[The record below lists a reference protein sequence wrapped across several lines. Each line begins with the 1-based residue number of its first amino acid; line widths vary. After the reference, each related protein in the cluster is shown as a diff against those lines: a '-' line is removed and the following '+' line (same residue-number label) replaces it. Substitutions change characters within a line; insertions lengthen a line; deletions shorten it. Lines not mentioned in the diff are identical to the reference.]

1 MTENW
6 YLAEVHSNRE
16 AVVAYTM
23 RCLAIEAF
31 LPLLLQTERVSA
43 RTRQKELVA
52 RPALPGYLFFKT
64 TPDRVTD
71 ANAIRD
77 LKGVIRSPMGELVT
91 IPPRQMVPFIIAHD
105 EWQVKARN
113 AYRGGLHI
121 RSAGPKPKFRA
132 MTKDVLEEFM
142 RTHFLPD
149 EVNLVEAA

>member
-1 MTENW
+1 MIENW
-6 YLAEVHSNRE
+6 YLAEVSSNRE
-16 AVVAYTM
+16 ASVAYTM
-23 RCLAIEAF
+23 RCLDIEAF
-31 LPLLLQTERVSA
+31 LPLLLQTERISA

-77 LKGVIRSPMGELVT
+77 LKNIIRSPAGEFVT
-91 IPPRQMVPFIIAHD
+91 IPPRQMVQFIIAHD
-105 EWQVKARN
+105 QWQVKARN
-113 AYRGGLHI
+113 AYRGGLRI

-142 RTHFLPD
+142 RTHFLPEQVD
-149 EVNLVEAA
+149 LADVA